1 VPEVLSS
8 KSDSAPNAFE
18 LTAESYVDRKQPVVS
33 LDIHPLEI
41 THGNKTVSDLNEG
54 FDRFNPLNEALTVP
68 ACLGFAKCNNAHR
81 NALPP
86 HRAP

>member
-1 VPEVLSS
+1 MIGSRKYSPTVADQAGRSASCTSS
-8 KSDSAPNAFE
+8 E
-18 LTAESYVDRKQPVVS
+18 ERC
-33 LDIHPLEI
+33 
-41 THGNKTVSDLNEG
+41 DLNEG
-54 FDRFNPLNEALTVP
+54 FDRFNPLNEALAVP